1 MQEVLK
7 KWHKGTKMKNNHTLL
22 LEIKTDKK
30 VIYSGYVLSVTIKDA
45 KGQECFMSHHCD
57 TTKSIRDG
65 IISIS
70 EPPDPVADSVSSSG
84 QIYDTKKTTSAAK
97 SKSAQKKLFK
107 VSNAYL
113 SIHNNSIVLFAPDAV
128 EISV

>member
-1 MQEVLK
+1 MQEESK

-22 LEIKTDKK
+22 LEIKTNKK
-30 VIYSGYVLSVTIKDA
+30 VIYSGHILSITINDA
-45 KGQECFMSHHCD
+45 NGQECFMSHHCD

-70 EPPDPVADSVSSSG
+70 EPPGPAADSVSSSG
-84 QIYDTKKTTSAAK
+84 QVYDTKKTTSDAK
-97 SKSAQKKLFK
+97 SKGTQKKLFK

-113 SIHNNSIVLFAPDAV
+113 NIHKNSIVLFAPDAV

>member
-1 MQEVLK
+1 
-7 KWHKGTKMKNNHTLL
+7 MKNNHTLL

-84 QIYDTKKTTSAAK
+84 QIYDTKKNTSAAK

-113 SIHNNSIVLFAPDAV
+113 NIHNNSIVLFAPDAV

>member
-1 MQEVLK
+1 MQEGLK

-45 KGQECFMSHHCD
+45 KGQECFMSHHCN

-84 QIYDTKKTTSAAK
+84 PNFDTKIPASNPGTKVT
-97 SKSAQKKLFK
+97 QKKLFS
-107 VSNAYL
+107 VSNSYL
-113 SIHNNSIVLFAPDAV
+113 NISKNTVVIFAPDAL

>member
-1 MQEVLK
+1 MQEELK

-22 LEIKTDKK
+22 LEIKTNKE
-30 VIYSGYVLSVTIKDA
+30 VIYSGYILSVTINDA

-84 QIYDTKKTTSAAK
+84 QVYDTKKTTSDAK
-97 SKSAQKKLFK
+97 SKGTQKKLFK

-113 SIHNNSIVLFAPDAV
+113 NIHKNSIVLFAPYAV

>member
-1 MQEVLK
+1 MQEGLK

-84 QIYDTKKTTSAAK
+84 QIYDTKKSPQLQNQKAHKKNCLK
-97 SKSAQKKLFK
+97 SQMH
-107 VSNAYL
+107 
-113 SIHNNSIVLFAPDAV
+113 I
-128 EISV
+128 

>member
-1 MQEVLK
+1 MQEELK

-22 LEIKTDKK
+22 LEIKTNKK
-30 VIYSGYVLSVTIKDA
+30 VIYSGYILSVTINDA

-84 QIYDTKKTTSAAK
+84 QVYDTKKTTSDAK
-97 SKSAQKKLFK
+97 SKGIQKKLFK

-113 SIHNNSIVLFAPDAV
+113 NIHKNSIVLFAPYAV

>member
-1 MQEVLK
+1 MP
-7 KWHKGTKMKNNHTLL
+7 HDCN
-22 LEIKTDKK
+22 
-30 VIYSGYVLSVTIKDA
+30 
-45 KGQECFMSHHCD
+45 
-57 TTKSIRDG
+57 TTKSIKDG
-65 IISIS
+65 AISIN
-70 EPPDPVADSVSSSG
+70 EPPTQRADSVSSSG

-113 SIHNNSIVLFAPDAV
+113 NIHNNSIVLFAPDAV